1 MTTHSLSPVSVIAA
15 HAGPSTAQ
23 AEVTLAARRAQQRRR
38 RLAGLGATGAVLVA
52 VAVGIAATP
61 DIATAATDGAW
72 WTSATHSVLGGWRA
86 ALLNPW
92 YWGVVAV
99 LVLAE
104 RLLPGRDGE
113 GALNVGGAQDLVWTL
128 LGPVLN
134 LTLVAL
140 AVGALNAGYDHAL
153 GGFSLDLVP
162 VLGPVGVGVAAFLI
176 ADFGMWFTHWARH
189 KVPTF
194 WHFHAVHHAPTRM
207 NPFMDNR
214 VHFME
219 PVIAG
224 TLVLIPVRFLGLGGH
239 AGLAI
244 AIATTFF
251 TAFIHANL
259 RTNLGPLRYLLVSPQ
274 AHRVHHSYAP
284 EHIDTNFGTVLIVW
298 DRLFGTYYPGD
309 DEYPVVGIPDT
320 EFPLETT
327 PNLAQ
332 LVAGVA
338 RQTAYPF
345 RQCLQDIGRY
355 RR

>member
-1 MTTHSLSPVSVIAA
+1 
-15 HAGPSTAQ
+15 
-23 AEVTLAARRAQQRRR
+23 
-38 RLAGLGATGAVLVA
+38 
-52 VAVGIAATP
+52 
-61 DIATAATDGAW
+61 
-72 WTSATHSVLGGWRA
+72 
-86 ALLNPW
+86 
-92 YWGVVAV
+92 
-99 LVLAE
+99 
-104 RLLPGRDGE
+104 
-113 GALNVGGAQDLVWTL
+113 
-128 LGPVLN
+128 
-134 LTLVAL
+134 
-140 AVGALNAGYDHAL
+140 
-153 GGFSLDLVP
+153 
-162 VLGPVGVGVAAFLI
+162 
-176 ADFGMWFTHWARH
+176 
-189 KVPTF
+189 
-194 WHFHAVHHAPTRM
+194 M